1 LREAEVSKN
10 HIGMQTRKFAWL
22 VAWVCLV
29 SASPLAAQPDVVLN
43 EILYDN
49 IGDDHPDSL
58 FTELFGP
65 AGTNLNGW
73 SLVGICSSS
82 VIYYSVDLSGVI
94 PASGYFVLSGV
105 DWLNA
110 GGPEGNDCAGV
121 ELRHGDDVKDRVCY
135 GNCAPGH
142 VCNGEGGTK
151 APDAYPAGGISY
163 SIARCPDHEDTDDN
177 GADWEIAFPTP
188 GQSNQCP
195 CESSYYTIS
204 QVQEDEADGTP
215 THQGEFVS
223 ISGIAIIANH
233 ILNPEST
240 DFFLQDGGAGVNIF
254 GNWDSPVIAFGDYL
268 VVEGW
273 VSHLGGLCQIRNT
286 GEGFCIPTI
295 QVGSQGNTLP
305 PMIVN
310 CYDIGVSGEGKEG
323 TLVRLD
329 YVTIVGGDPW
339 PAEGHDAD
347 LTVADGSGLCT
358 IHIDKDTDIDGS
370 TEPYG
375 PIMVVG
381 IVGQQDSVSPF
392 TGDYFV
398 LPRSHLDITT
408 YFAVDDQPVRA
419 VQNLAIVGCH
429 PNPFNASVAIS
440 FVVAHPTVVSLQVF
454 DLLGRQV
461 TKTTISAPSP
471 GEHRWSWNGR
481 NLTGETV
488 GAGLY
493 FVAIKAGSETAI
505 GKLLFLK

>member
-1 LREAEVSKN
+1 
-10 HIGMQTRKFAWL
+10 MQTGKFTWL
-22 VAWVCLV
+22 VAWVCLI
-29 SASPLAAQPDVVLN
+29 SANPLVAQADVVLN

-49 IGDDHPDSL
+49 TGDDHPDSL
-58 FTELFGP
+58 FTELYGP
-65 AGTNLNGW
+65 AGTSLSGW
-73 SLVGICSSS
+73 SLVGLCSAG
-82 VIYYSVDLSGVI
+82 VAYYAVDLSGVI

-110 GGPEGNDCAGV
+110 GGPQSDDCAGV
-121 ELRHGDDVKDRVCY
+121 ELRHGDDVIDRVCY
-135 GNCAPGH
+135 GICAPGH

-195 CESSYYTIS
+195 CESEYYTIS

-223 ISGIAIIANH
+223 IHGTATIPNYLLDPETTNFFIQDDFAGINVFGDW
-233 ILNPEST
+233 NT
-240 DFFLQDGGAGVNIF
+240 VNI
-254 GNWDSPVIAFGDYL
+254 SIGDYV

-273 VSHLGGLCQIRNT
+273 VSHFRGLCQIRDT

-295 QVGSQGNTLP
+295 QVVSQGNTFP
-305 PMIVN
+305 PAIVT
-310 CYDIGVSGEGKEG
+310 CYDIGASGEGKEG
-323 TLVRLD
+323 TLVKLE

-339 PAEGHDAD
+339 PSLGHDAD

-370 TEPYG
+370 PEPYG

-381 IVGQQDSVSPF
+381 IVGQQDSISPF
-392 TGDYFV
+392 SEDYFV
-398 LPRSHLDITT
+398 LPRSLLDITT
-408 YFAVDDQPVRA
+408 FFAADERPAQVP
-419 VQNLAIVGCH
+419 QNLAIVSCY
-429 PNPFNASVAIS
+429 PNPFNAGVAIS
-440 FVVAHPTVVSLQVF
+440 FVVAHPAVVSLQVF

-461 TKTTISAPSP
+461 MKTAVSVPSP

-481 NLTGETV
+481 NLAGETV
-488 GAGLY
+488 SAGLY
-493 FVAIKAGSETAI
+493 FVAIKAGSETAMS
-505 GKLLFLK
+505 KLLFLK

>member
-1 LREAEVSKN
+1 
-10 HIGMQTRKFAWL
+10 MQTGKFAWL

-49 IGDDHPDSL
+49 TGDDHPDSL
-58 FTELFGP
+58 FTELYGP
-65 AGTNLNGW
+65 AGTNLRGW
-73 SLVGICSSS
+73 SLVGLCSAGVAYS
-82 VIYYSVDLSGVI
+82 SVDLSGEI
-94 PASGYFVLSGV
+94 PQSGYFVLSGV

-110 GGPEGNDCAGV
+110 GGPQGDDCAGV
-121 ELRHGDDVKDRVCY
+121 ELRHGNDVKDRVCY
-135 GNCAPGH
+135 GTCAPGH

-177 GADWEIAFPTP
+177 AANWKIALPTP

-195 CESSYYTIS
+195 CQPSNYSLS

-223 ISGIAIIANH
+223 ISGVAIIADY
-233 ILNPEST
+233 LLDPEAT
-240 DFFLQDGGAGVNIF
+240 DFFIQNDGAGINIF
-254 GNWDSPVIAFGDYL
+254 GDWNIVNISIGDYV

-273 VSHLGGLCQIRNT
+273 VSHSKGLCQILST
-286 GEGFCIPTI
+286 GDGFCIPI
-295 QVGSQGNTLP
+295 IEVVSQSNVP
-305 PMIVN
+305 QPMIVN
-310 CYDIGVSGEGKEG
+310 CHDIGVSGEAKEG
-323 TLVRLD
+323 TLVRLG

-339 PAEGHDAD
+339 PAQGHDAD

-370 TEPYG
+370 PEPYG
-375 PIMVVG
+375 PIAVVG

-408 YFAVDDQPVRA
+408 YFAVNERPARA
-419 VQNLAIVGCH
+419 PQNLTIVGCH

-440 FVVAHPTVVSLQVF
+440 FVVAHPTVISLQVF

-471 GEHRWSWNGR
+471 GEHRWFWNGR
-481 NLTGETV
+481 NLTGEAV

-493 FVAIKAGSETAI
+493 FVAIRAGSETAM